1 MMSSLTHR
9 PCVVYALIGLI
20 LLSWL
25 GGLFMQN
32 YSHLTLKQMYYHF
45 LPTTAMW
52 THYFHAIHAD
62 HVRSNFQTALPC
74 LFNNASIDIST
85 RKIISSTHQSLGCFA
100 ATTQFSL
107 ATPEVESTEGLDTPN
122 QLRKHHHPPTASTLC
137 SAGYASTY
145 YLVGNVE
152 GLPLNSRSHLG
163 NFFHFLV
170 EYAGRIHVALIE
182 TGITVE
188 RVHLLVESNH
198 VFPPEQF
205 VPILAASLGW
215 DMSTKYSTMY
225 EYIDQ
230 TNVVCATQL
239 VVGWPT
245 WRMWWILPNQQRWMD
260 PSFAHGWDS
269 MRLHLW
275 RMLGLS
281 LAEAERKQRHSCLS
295 KNTNDNSMLNV
306 VYWSRGF
313 GARSVVNRD
322 ELAKT
327 MATTFSNFQLVDP
340 MPLAIPEQL
349 AIVSKADILVG
360 PHGAGLSWIVAMR
373 PQTAMVELTPLLHMR
388 NELYKNVGQIT
399 GNRYYRHVPCDG
411 YNISSTDP
419 GLSGDLANRHKNHR
433 LKCDPQSVLQAT
445 LDVKR
450 DMLCRT
456 KV

>member
-1 MMSSLTHR
+1 
-9 PCVVYALIGLI
+9 
-20 LLSWL
+20 
-25 GGLFMQN
+25 
-32 YSHLTLKQMYYHF
+32 
-45 LPTTAMW
+45 
-52 THYFHAIHAD
+52 
-62 HVRSNFQTALPC
+62 
-74 LFNNASIDIST
+74 
-85 RKIISSTHQSLGCFA
+85 
-100 ATTQFSL
+100 
-107 ATPEVESTEGLDTPN
+107 
-122 QLRKHHHPPTASTLC
+122 
-137 SAGYASTY
+137 
-145 YLVGNVE
+145 
-152 GLPLNSRSHLG
+152 
-163 NFFHFLV
+163 
-170 EYAGRIHVALIE
+170 
-182 TGITVE
+182 
-188 RVHLLVESNH
+188 
-198 VFPPEQF
+198 
-205 VPILAASLGW
+205 
-215 DMSTKYSTMY
+215 
-225 EYIDQ
+225 
-230 TNVVCATQL
+230 
-239 VVGWPT
+239 
-245 WRMWWILPNQQRWMD
+245 
-260 PSFAHGWDS
+260 
-269 MRLHLW
+269 
-275 RMLGLS
+275 
-281 LAEAERKQRHSCLS
+281 
-295 KNTNDNSMLNV
+295 MLNV

-419 GLSGDLANRHKNHR
+419 GLSGDLATRHKNHR